1 MEYQP
6 DAQPENKTL
15 IEEPG
20 GHDSPSEE
28 FAFVLEM
35 TPSKPAEKADRYEE
49 LIMTPSLPDDKP
61 EAFDLTLEAESIAK
75 AEEITFEG
83 EEETRA
89 RVRDAMKAYDEA
101 MDQAAHAHME

>member
-1 MEYQP
+1 MEYQSEAP
-6 DAQPENKTL
+6 SENKAL

-20 GHDSPSEE
+20 GHNVPSEE

-35 TPSKPAEKADRYEE
+35 TPSKPAEKTDRYEE
-49 LIMTPSLPDDKP
+49 LIMIPSLPDDKP
-61 EAFDLTLEAESIAK
+61 KGIDLTLEAESMTK